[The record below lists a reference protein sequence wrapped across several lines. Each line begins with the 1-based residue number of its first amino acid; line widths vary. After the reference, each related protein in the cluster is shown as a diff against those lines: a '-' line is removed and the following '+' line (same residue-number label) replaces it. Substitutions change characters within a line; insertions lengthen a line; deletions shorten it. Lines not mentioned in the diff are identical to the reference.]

1 MKIIKTDG
9 VYSLAR
15 VENCTGWYWCSDYA
29 CGDLYEAE
37 ELFRDGHSVRQ
48 NRLVFVKYPEGRVVE
63 PVKASEGQ
71 YFGAPVF
78 YDGKLRILMVD
89 FPGAV
94 IRLLAYDDESG
105 RTSQFARLP
114 LGEVSDCY
122 NLMLKRSPLMLTR
135 HGADDLFQELWPERA
150 EFRVGAAEA
159 FEGREGDRLYFCRW
173 VEDPEYREEMVV
185 RSFPAGEVLE
195 VLPGTM
201 WEMPDGQKWI
211 LQ

>member
-1 MKIIKTDG
+1 
-9 VYSLAR
+9 
-15 VENCTGWYWCSDYA
+15 
-29 CGDLYEAE
+29 
-37 ELFRDGHSVRQ
+37 
-48 NRLVFVKYPEGRVVE
+48 
-63 PVKASEGQ
+63 
-71 YFGAPVF
+71 
-78 YDGKLRILMVD
+78 
-89 FPGAV
+89 
-94 IRLLAYDDESG
+94 
-105 RTSQFARLP
+105 
-114 LGEVSDCY
+114 
-122 NLMLKRSPLMLTR
+122 MLTR
-135 HGADDLFQELWPERA
+135 HGADDLFQVLWPERA